1 MSAALPTDTMPPS
14 TTKLS
19 ALSST
24 VSSPDNAESLVVDG
38 GIVSVDSA
46 ADIQGVTSYDSGA
59 SSYTIEDS
67 SAAILSEQGFGTVVD
82 SGVEQVFVTDTV
94 SVVDG
99 VSLSDMEVALEAER
113 GMESADIDFDVAGSA
128 SDIVANASNLSGA
141 SIVTVTDIADAS
153 QGVALDALEV
163 SLVGDDS
170 QADVLFNVAD
180 SASAIAFE
188 LSGDNT
194 VLDNAE
200 SLVVTGGATD
210 MIGAANIQSSDAYDA
225 AASSYTIADTAGAVL
240 GDTGTAI
247 DDDGVSTINVAGSV
261 NAGVGVQLGALEDA
275 SFDTG
280 FSADINFNVI
290 DDASDIA
297 TALAGDDTV
306 LHNADTLNVSST
318 IYRYNA
324 TSNN

>member
-1 MSAALPTDTMPPS
+1 
-14 TTKLS
+14 
-19 ALSST
+19 
-24 VSSPDNAESLVVDG
+24 
-38 GIVSVDSA
+38 
-46 ADIQGVTSYDSGA
+46 
-59 SSYTIEDS
+59 
-67 SAAILSEQGFGTVVD
+67 
-82 SGVEQVFVTDTV
+82 V

-306 LHNADTLNVSST
+306 LHNAESLVVTSGIVSVDSAAD
-318 IYRYNA
+318 IQGVSIMQYRII
-324 TSNN
+324 TS